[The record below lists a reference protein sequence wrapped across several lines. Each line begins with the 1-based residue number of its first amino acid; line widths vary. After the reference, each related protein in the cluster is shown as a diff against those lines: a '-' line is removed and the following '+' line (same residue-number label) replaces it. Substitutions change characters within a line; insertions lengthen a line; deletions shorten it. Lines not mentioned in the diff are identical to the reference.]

1 MYADDHQIFASGSSA
16 SIVEGKL
23 LSEGYKI
30 TKWYKENLL
39 QVTVQRYQSMLLG
52 SGTEANNCID
62 LHIDGTNMEQ
72 LKSIKVFGVLLDSEL
87 HFRKHISLVCKKAS
101 QQTGVLRCLRKLI
114 PTHAKLQLYKAAI
127 LPHLTYCN
135 TI

>member
-16 SIVEGKL
+16 SIVKGKL

-39 QVTVQRYQSMLLG
+39 QVIVQRYQSMLLG

-62 LHIDGTNMEQ
+62 LHIDGTNM
-72 LKSIKVFGVLLDSEL
+72 
-87 HFRKHISLVCKKAS
+87 
-101 QQTGVLRCLRKLI
+101 
-114 PTHAKLQLYKAAI
+114 
-127 LPHLTYCN
+127 
-135 TI
+135 